1 MSCVLVTRLINF
13 VAIVLL
19 RTVVTKPERVK
30 ILHATLHDITR
41 WPCQFYSMPLKV
53 EVAFDLNK
61 KYALNCKAF

>member
-41 WPCQFYSMPLKV
+41 
-53 EVAFDLNK
+53 
-61 KYALNCKAF
+61 